1 MKWQAKPVESP
12 AEPSTARAATAPA
25 PAQHGGGGGAPGGE
39 LKAAMDTV
47 RQLIQAKQLDQAK
60 HSLEL
65 ILEKNPDFAPAY
77 VFMGNVY
84 AAKGEYEEA
93 LEYYDG
99 ALHLKKDMP
108 LALLMAGSA
117 YLKMGDLDKALA
129 KMKDAIALNPGMI
142 QAYLGASRVLTKQ
155 ERFDD
160 AAATLQDALKH
171 NPQSE
176 DARLALA
183 AVYRQQGR
191 TDDAIRGL
199 ESLVERDEESWQ
211 ARLQLARILADHGQE
226 ARAVEFF
233 KQAASI
239 KPDNAQIPYLL
250 GRTLAQLGDHDG
262 ALRELEKV
270 SAIDPENV
278 LAKVETA
285 RVHMAQSRLPE
296 ARKLLI
302 LLAKGDRNLGLV
314 HRTLAEVF
322 MHEGRFDEAVAE
334 FRASVLSNEKLR
346 ETHPEIASIEEG
358 KAGDEQIAAAYLE
371 AFRKFEEAGRHV
383 SEPEA
388 AGAKS
393 SNAA

>member
-12 AEPSTARAATAPA
+12 AEPSAARAATPPA
-25 PAQHGGGGGAPGGE
+25 PAQRGGAPGGE

-84 AAKGEYEEA
+84 AGKGEYEEA

-155 ERFDD
+155 ERFDE

-191 TDDAIRGL
+191 TEDAIRGL

-211 ARLQLARILADHGQE
+211 ARLQLARILAEHGQGT
-226 ARAVEFF
+226 RAVEFF
-233 KQAASI
+233 KQAAVI

-250 GRTLAQLGDHDG
+250 GRTLLESGDHEG
-262 ALRELEKV
+262 ALREFEKV

-322 MHEGRFDEAVAE
+322 MQEGRFDDAVAE

-346 ETHPEIASIEEG
+346 ESHPEITSVEEG
-358 KAGDEQIAAAYLE
+358 RAGDEQIAAAYLE
-371 AFRKFEEAGRHV
+371 TFRMIEAAGRHV
-383 SEPEA
+383 SETEA
-388 AGAKS
+388 AGSK